1 MVQFMYQNKGLYMN
15 VLLTGANG
23 YIGRRLKHRLL
34 EDDNVK
40 LKILVRNK
48 SSLLNKLDNVEVVE
62 GSSFDLDSLRKALS
76 GVDVAYYF
84 IHSLTSQNYQE
95 LDKQSA
101 KNFLDIALECGVKK
115 IIYLGGLGEKESA
128 STHLISRIETGEILS
143 SAPDK
148 IQTLWFRA
156 GVIIGSGSASF
167 EIIRNITQKLPIM
180 ITPKWVS
187 TLAQP
192 IGVDDVIEYLY
203 QGLYL
208 DNKENLIVDIGS
220 EQMSYKDMMENTAR
234 VMGLERKLIPV
245 PFLSPKIS
253 SYWLTFFTPVPFNVA
268 SSLVEGLKS
277 KVVIQNDN
285 AMRFFDIKPK
295 SFKDSVAQAL
305 KEIEENQVISRWSDS
320 SGDMWEKDHTKDIAN
335 AIFTDR
341 QIRDISNMDKEKVFE
356 AFMCIGGQNGW
367 FGYDWLWSLRGFI
380 DKLLGGY
387 GTNRGRRDQ
396 CMVRIGDSLDFWKV
410 VDVKDNERLLL
421 YAQMKLPGRAW
432 LEFIIKDGKLIQ
444 TAYFY
449 PNGLWGRIYWY
460 LLIPAHWLI
469 FRNMIDNIIKPK

>member
-1 MVQFMYQNKGLYMN
+1 MN

-23 YIGRRLKHRLL
+23 YIGRRLKNRLL
-34 EDDNVK
+34 QDENIN
-40 LKILVRNK
+40 LKIMVRKKDSISAN
-48 SSLLNKLDNVEVVE
+48 LNNVEIVE
-62 GSSFDLDSLRKALS
+62 GNSFDLESLKKALS
-76 GVDVAYYF
+76 GVDVAYYL
-84 IHSLTSQNYQE
+84 IHSLTSTNYQE

-101 KNFLDIALECGVKK
+101 KNFIDVAKECGVKK

-143 SAPDK
+143 SCPEVQA
-148 IQTLWFRA
+148 LWFRA

-167 EIIRNITQKLPIM
+167 EIIRNITQKLPVM

-208 DNKENLIVDIGS
+208 DNKENLIIDIGA
-220 EQMSYKDMMENTAR
+220 EQMSYKDMMEKTGE
-234 VMGLERKLIPV
+234 VMGLNRKLIPV
-245 PFLSPKIS
+245 PFLSPKLS
-253 SYWLTFFTPVPFNVA
+253 SYWLTLFTPVPYNVA
-268 SSLVEGLKS
+268 SSLIEGLKS
-277 KVVIQNDN
+277 KVVVQNDN
-285 AMRFFDIKPK
+285 AMRFFEIKPK

-305 KEIEENQVISRWSDS
+305 KEIETNQVISRWSDS
-320 SGDMWEKDHTKDIAN
+320 FGDVWEKDHTKDIAN
-335 AIFTDR
+335 AVFTDR
-341 QIRDISNMDKEKVFE
+341 QIRDISNMDKAKVFE

-367 FGYDWLWSLRGFI
+367 FGYDWLWNLRGFV

-396 CMVRIGDSLDFWKV
+396 CTLRIGDSLDFWKV
-410 VDVKDNERLLL
+410 VDVKADERLLL

-460 LLIPAHWLI
+460 MLVPAHWLI
-469 FRNMIDNIIKPK
+469 FRNMIDNILKKARDL